1 MNLHIEFS
9 HRAFKTL
16 EKSDPQTKKRVLE
29 KLKELRENPFPRGCR
44 RVKGETHVYRLR
56 VGDKRILY
64 KILWDEEVALIFK
77 IEHRRRV
84 YGSSQRVTNKSK

>member
-29 KLKELRENPFPRGCR
+29 KLKELRENPFP
-44 RVKGETHVYRLR
+44 E
-56 VGDKRILY
+56 DA
-64 KILWDEEVALIFK
+64 EE
-77 IEHRRRV
+77 
-84 YGSSQRVTNKSK
+84 SKAKHTYTD